1 MNELQVIV
9 NQNVGKIEFNYEEIK
24 AELQVRMDLYKNA
37 VFTEDSKDIAKKE
50 VAALR
55 KMKLAIDQ
63 KRKEVK
69 NQCLEP
75 YKEFEEK
82 ARDLMSL
89 IDEPIGLIDSQVRAF
104 EEKRKAERREK
115 VWELYESIIG
125 ELVEYLP
132 FERIYDSKWDNVS
145 RSIKSIREDLESIIN
160 STKMAVDTISSMNSD
175 KTADA
180 LEHYK
185 KTLDMAGAIQMIN
198 TYEQHKAEV
207 LRQEREHQ
215 AAEEERKRRMEEER
229 IRQQERERIAEEERI
244 RREER
249 EKAAAELAE
258 KHRNEAE
265 VLGRARGKDFPDLT
279 DVEDDLPF
287 EQPAT
292 ITVFYKIVATA
303 EELEEVEMAFNSIGI
318 YFERRDA

>member
-1 MNELQVIV
+1 MNELQVVV

-24 AELQVRMDLYKNA
+24 AELQARMDLYKDA

-55 KMKLAIDQ
+55 KIKQAIDQ

-82 ARDLMSL
+82 AKELMSF
-89 IDEPIGLIDSQVRAF
+89 IDEPIKLIDGQVKAF

-115 VWELYESIIG
+115 VWELYESVIG
-125 ELVEYLP
+125 ALVEYLP
-132 FERIYDSKWDNVS
+132 FERIYDPKWDNVS
-145 RSIKSIREDLESIIN
+145 RSMKSIREDLESLIN
-160 STKMAVDTISSMNSD
+160 STQMAIDTISIMNSD

-207 LRQEREHQ
+207 LRQERERQ
-215 AAEEERKRRMEEER
+215 AAEEERRRRMEEER

-249 EKAAAELAE
+249 EKAAAELEE
-258 KHRNEAE
+258 KE
-265 VLGRARGKDFPDLT
+265 GFPDLA

-287 EQPAT
+287 EQPTT
-292 ITVFYKIVATA
+292 ITAFYKIVATP
-303 EELEEVEMAFNSIGI
+303 EEIDEVEMAFNSIGI

>member
-1 MNELQVIV
+1 
-9 NQNVGKIEFNYEEIK
+9 
-24 AELQVRMDLYKNA
+24 
-37 VFTEDSKDIAKKE
+37 
-50 VAALR
+50 
-55 KMKLAIDQ
+55 MKLAIDQ

-82 ARDLMSL
+82 ASDLMSL

-132 FERIYDSKWDNVS
+132 FERIYDPKWDNVS

-185 KTLDMAGAIQMIN
+185 KTLDMDGAIQMIN
-198 TYEQHKAEV
+198 IYEQHKAEV
-207 LRQEREHQ
+207 LRQEQERRV
-215 AAEEERKRRMEEER
+215 AEEERKRRMEEER

-249 EKAAAELAE
+249 EKAAAELVE
-258 KHRNEAE
+258 KHKNEAE
-265 VLGRARGKDFPDLT
+265 VLERARGKDFPDLT

-287 EQPAT
+287 EQPTT
-292 ITVFYKIVATA
+292 ITVFYEIVATA

>member
-24 AELQVRMDLYKNA
+24 AELQVRMDLYKDA

-82 ARDLMSL
+82 AKDLMSL

-207 LRQEREHQ
+207 LRQERERQ

-229 IRQQERERIAEEERI
+229 IRQQERERIAEEDRI

-249 EKAAAELAE
+249 EKAV
-258 KHRNEAE
+258 KQKNEAE
-265 VLGRARGKDFPDLT
+265 VLERARGKDFPDLT

-287 EQPAT
+287 EQPTT
-292 ITVFYKIVATA
+292 ITAFYKIVATT